1 MITTRPFF
9 SKNGDERRFY
19 DSNSEV
25 CTSDRS
31 SVCVAGNCTP
41 NTLPLHLV
49 AMRNNM
55 PVLCMFL
62 QRAHNITRASTDDA
76 TFAKCKAVLIL
87 QIFMRHI
94 LHYLALRNA
103 FPEESA
109 NLLPSLNLLYGMGA
123 EFDIE
128 NNAGETMRDVANSGI
143 LHVLRTSI
151 WEGCDTM
158 FLLTKLNISTLQ
170 WRWRGSA

>member
-1 MITTRPFF
+1 MTTKEDFMTQTR
-9 SKNGDERRFY
+9 K
-19 DSNSEV
+19 
-25 CTSDRS
+25 
-31 SVCVAGNCTP
+31 SVPAIGRQFVLLEACTP

-62 QRAHNITRASTDDA
+62 QRAHNITRTSTDDA
-76 TFAKCKAVLIL
+76 TFAKCKDSLNTTDIYGNTP
-87 QIFMRHI
+87 

-143 LHVLRTSI
+143 LTCSSNIDMGGVRYNVLTDEIEHIHPLVEMERKCVI
-151 WEGCDTM
+151 M
-158 FLLTKLNISTLQ
+158 
-170 WRWRGSA
+170 